1 MAETAKK
8 SSPPKADKPK
18 ATRKMLTPQERVA
31 KIEADLAAARAKLTE
46 KSDKERSVLTDK
58 RDKLVVKRDAL
69 NAEINEANQRL
80 EELGTGGDVPDGDP
94 IEASTAAAVEDAQS

>member
-8 SSPPKADKPK
+8 ATPKAPAKEK
-18 ATRKMLTPQERVA
+18 STRKMLTPAERVA

-46 KSDKERSVLTDK
+46 KSDKERAALTDK

-94 IEASTAAAVEDAQS
+94 IEASTQAAIEGLES